1 MNQNPVE
8 LYHQSYAHLHA
19 GDYSAGF
26 RLFEFRWH
34 PDAIAT
40 LDEPFVKYTNTPVW
54 QGQPL
59 FGKSI
64 LVQMEMGYGD
74 CIQFARFIPMLK
86 VWGAKRVVVLQTKTH
101 HGQICSM
108 MLVQLY

>member
-1 MNQNPVE
+1 MNANPVD
-8 LYHQSYAHLHA
+8 LYHQAYAHLHA
-19 GDYSAGF
+19 GDYVTGF

-40 LDEPFVKYTNTPVW
+40 LDEPFTKYTPSPVW

-64 LVQMEMGYGD
+64 IVQMEMGYGD
-74 CIQFARFIPMLK
+74 CLMMYRFLLEFYTNF
-86 VWGAKRVVVLQTKTH
+86 GCTF
-101 HGQICSM
+101 G
-108 MLVQLY
+108 